1 MKIKSI
7 KKLLDE
13 YPEIQTE
20 RLLMRHYHYSDVDD
34 LYEIFSSKKTTKYIN
49 TYHESKKVTKR
60 YLKNKIENAHSGKT
74 RDWALENQDGKV
86 VGIIRMR
93 FDLKKKEIELAYV
106 LNEKECR
113 KGYAYE
119 SCLKVLYYCFQ
130 NYDVESIVAVV
141 RTNNIPSI
149 NLLGRLRFELEYID
163 RKFAFLPET
172 AYYRMTKEQFSRA
185 VEIKRNHIIFK

>member
-7 KKLLDE
+7 RKLLEE

-34 LYEIFSSKKTTKYIN
+34 LYEIFSSKKTTKYIK

-60 YLKNKIENAHSGKT
+60 YLKSKIENAHSGKT
-74 RDWALENQDGKV
+74 RDWVLENEKGKV

-113 KGYAYE
+113 KGYGYE
-119 SCLKVLYYCFQ
+119 SCLKMLNVCFQ
-130 NYDVESIVAVV
+130 NYDVQSIVAVT
-141 RTNNIPSI
+141 RTSNIPSI
-149 NLLGRLRFELEYID
+149 NLLGRLCFEFQYTD
-163 RKFAFLPET
+163 RKLFFLPAT
-172 AYYRMTKEQFSRA
+172 AHYQMTKEQFERA
-185 VEIKRNHIIFK
+185 VETRRHYFT